1 MKNISYRKKPTKTK
15 EIKYIT
21 KQINDLNRQ
30 IHLTERLKQESQN
43 KYEKQSFKITE
54 TKVKLEKELDSI
66 LKTLNEKEN
75 KIYNIQKLNLENFK
89 KEISKYTK
97 ILEEL
102 ERKKIEINID
112 ISTIEKNIS
121 DLTQKI
127 YKMKKSYKNN
137 VKNSENLKEEA
148 ENILKEL
155 HELENKYPDEFNY
168 LRENIQ
174 FQNSIIQLNKKNK
187 QINKIIKEK
196 KNKIKEDTSF
206 KPVKIADT
214 IYKELCKK
222 KNYFINKLKEKK
234 NKLSGYIIDSRNQKA
249 LNKSNSEG
257 AKNLV
262 FTNYL
267 DRKVYKN
274 IPITFPIYLSFK
286 NEYES
291 QSEKNRQEKIVEKF
305 IQLKTHIHNQPEN
318 ENLYLKEFLCKNG
331 FDEPENHT
339 PRKLINLSYF
349 LNHPFNFD
357 SKKRIKDIIKD
368 ALNYKPTN
376 DELISDQNKLKAIN
390 YFTNGEKNKKNF
402 ISYSPQFYKKIN
414 AFPKTS
420 IYKKENIFDSID
432 QEKFNNYLS
441 LQKEKSHQSLSEIII
456 NLEDEFTKMK
466 NEKIL
471 VSDRTKINH
480 EILKQKQNEE
490 NKLIPNLC
498 LSYKG
503 FSNLYLKRKK
513 KENNKISNMIKK
525 EEKINN
531 INDRL
536 YYSFKRKS
544 EDMDKIR
551 RRQKLTEYIF
561 LERAKYKVLIDS
573 KKKKIK
579 NMPIID

>member
-1 MKNISYRKKPTKTK
+1 MDKSDLKLHKNKIIGETHD
-15 EIKYIT
+15 IKSR
-21 KQINDLNRQ
+21 NENNLNL
-30 IHLTERLKQESQN
+30 ILTSQN
-43 KYEKQSFKITE
+43 HSKNLNSKNSLLFKRKHFSKFSLKSQS
-54 TKVKLEKELDSI
+54 
-66 LKTLNEKEN
+66 NP
-75 KIYNIQKLNLENFK
+75 NIQN
-89 KEISKYTK
+89 YTK
-97 ILEEL
+97 SSLSTFRGNDSNLSKGLLIKDYNNKSNFEKYYEE
-102 ERKKIEINID
+102 KMPIEYSFSND
-112 ISTIEKNIS
+112 
-121 DLTQKI
+121 DLLI
-127 YKMKKSYKNN
+127 VVGNKNN
-137 VKNSENLKEEA
+137 KFQKRINSNPYLNYAKKLYEN
-148 ENILKEL
+148 ENNSKKYDNNSDNIPP
-155 HELENKYPDEFNY
+155 NKT
-168 LRENIQ
+168 
-174 FQNSIIQLNKKNK
+174 
-187 QINKIIKEK
+187 IKEK

-234 NKLSGYIIDSRNQKA
+234 NKLSGYIIDSRNQKT

-257 AKNLV
+257 GKNLM

-390 YFTNGEKNKKNF
+390 YFTNGENNKKNF

>member
-1 MKNISYRKKPTKTK
+1 MDISELKLHKNKIMDETNEIKSRNENNLNLILTSQNHSKNLNSKNALLFKRKHFSKFSLKSQSNPNIQNYTKSSLLTFRGNDSNLNKCLLIKDYNNKSNFEKYYEEKMPIEYSFSNDDLLIVVGNKNNKFQKRSNSNPYLNYTKKLYENENISKK
-15 EIKYIT
+15 YD
-21 KQINDLNRQ
+21 NNSD
-30 IHLTERLKQESQN
+30 
-43 KYEKQSFKITE
+43 
-54 TKVKLEKELDSI
+54 
-66 LKTLNEKEN
+66 
-75 KIYNIQKLNLENFK
+75 NIF
-89 KEISKYTK
+89 
-97 ILEEL
+97 
-102 ERKKIEINID
+102 
-112 ISTIEKNIS
+112 
-121 DLTQKI
+121 
-127 YKMKKSYKNN
+127 
-137 VKNSENLKEEA
+137 
-148 ENILKEL
+148 
-155 HELENKYPDEFNY
+155 P
-168 LRENIQ
+168 
-174 FQNSIIQLNKKNK
+174 
-187 QINKIIKEK
+187 NKIIKEK

-234 NKLSGYIIDSRNQKA
+234 NKLSGYIIDSRNQKTI
-249 LNKSNSEG
+249 NKSNSEG
-257 AKNLV
+257 VKNLV
-262 FTNYL
+262 LTNYL

-357 SKKRIKDIIKD
+357 SKKRIQDIIKD

-376 DELISDQNKLKAIN
+376 DELISDQNKLKVIN

-441 LQKEKSHQSLSEIII
+441 LQKEKSHQSLNEIII

-551 RRQKLTEYIF
+551 RRQKLTECIF

>member
-1 MKNISYRKKPTKTK
+1 MDISELKLHKNKIMDETN
-15 EIKYIT
+15 EIKSR
-21 KQINDLNRQ
+21 NENNLNL
-30 IHLTERLKQESQN
+30 ILTSQN
-43 KYEKQSFKITE
+43 HSKNLNSKNALLFKRKHFSKFSLKSQS
-54 TKVKLEKELDSI
+54 
-66 LKTLNEKEN
+66 NP
-75 KIYNIQKLNLENFK
+75 NIQN
-89 KEISKYTK
+89 YTK
-97 ILEEL
+97 SSLSTFRGNDSNLNKCLLIKDYNNKSNFEKYYEE
-102 ERKKIEINID
+102 KMPIEYSFSND
-112 ISTIEKNIS
+112 
-121 DLTQKI
+121 DLLI
-127 YKMKKSYKNN
+127 VVGNKNN
-137 VKNSENLKEEA
+137 KFQKRINSNPYLNYAKKLYEN
-148 ENILKEL
+148 ENNSK
-155 HELENKYPDEFNY
+155 KYDNNSD
-168 LRENIQ
+168 NI
-174 FQNSIIQLNKKNK
+174 FP
-187 QINKIIKEK
+187 NKIIKEK

-206 KPVKIADT
+206 KPIKIADT
-214 IYKELCKK
+214 LYKELCKK

-234 NKLSGYIIDSRNQKA
+234 NKLSGYIIDSRNQKT

-376 DELISDQNKLKAIN
+376 DELISDQNKLKVIN

-441 LQKEKSHQSLSEIII
+441 LQKEKSHQSLNEIII